1 MLFRSKSPEPA
12 SKSIAAQLADAL
24 TDGGWRSRLRKEQI
38 APLGDW
44 LIWLFM
50 GGRGTGKTLAGGNFV
65 HELVQSGK
73 YGRIA
78 LVAPT
83 ASDCR
88 DTMIEGVSGILTTA
102 PNWNRPEYEPSKRK
116 LTWPNGASATAFS
129 SEEPERLRGPGHDA
143 AWADELGAWNQPQ
156 DTWDQ
161 LQFTLRH
168 GSDPRICVTTTPRP
182 VKLLRDLL
190 SRDGRDVVV
199 TRGSTY
205 DNFAN
210 LAPSF
215 VEAIKAR
222 YEGTRLGRQEIFAE
236 MLSDTQ
242 APYGNS
248 TGSTATV
255 WNVLR
260 RN

>member
-1 MLFRSKSPEPA
+1 MSQPSL
-12 SKSIAAQLADAL
+12 AAALADTLA
-24 TDGGWRSRLRKEQI
+24 DGGWRARLRKEQL

-73 YGRIA
+73 YGRVA

-88 DTMIEGVSGILTTA
+88 DTMIEGVSGIMETA

-143 AWADELGAWNQPQ
+143 AWCDELGAWQNA
-156 DTWDQ
+156 
-161 LQFTLRH
+161 
-168 GSDPRICVTTTPRP
+168 
-182 VKLLRDLL
+182 K
-190 SRDGRDVVV
+190 
-199 TRGSTY
+199 TRGTNCNSRFGMVLT
-205 DNFAN
+205 
-210 LAPSF
+210 
-215 VEAIKAR
+215 
-222 YEGTRLGRQEIFAE
+222 LGSA
-236 MLSDTQ
+236 
-242 APYGNS
+242 
-248 TGSTATV
+248 
-255 WNVLR
+255 
-260 RN
+260 